1 MKALMSAVPAIA
13 AAAMLFLAHAAG
25 AHDGAHGQRAQVSTA
40 AEDITAI
47 EKKSRD
53 YFSNTVLVNQDGRS
67 VRFFADVLKD
77 RTVLINV
84 VFTQCRDACPMITR
98 TLVEVRRA
106 LGPDTDIRF
115 VSISVDP
122 KRDTPEALREFARKH
137 EAVHPDWMFLTG
149 RRDAVERVTRRLGQ
163 YASEPEMHTSL
174 LIAGNTARG
183 HWVKIKPDLKPELI
197 AERLRD
203 LARP

>member
-1 MKALMSAVPAIA
+1 MKHLFPTLAFALAG
-13 AAAMLFLAHAAG
+13 LANMAS
-25 AHDGAHGQRAQVSTA
+25 AHDGAHAQRASMSSSA
-40 AEDITAI
+40 SEDFTAI

-53 YFSNTVLVNQDGRS
+53 YFSNTVLVTQDGRS
-67 VRFFADVLKD
+67 VRFFADVLKN

-84 VFTQCRDACPMITR
+84 VFTRCQDACPMITR
-98 TLVEVRRA
+98 TLVDVRRA
-106 LGPDTDIRF
+106 LGESSEVRF

-122 KRDTPEALREFARKH
+122 SRDTPAALREFARKH
-137 EAVHPDWMFLTG
+137 QAQHPEWLFLTG
-149 RRDAVERVTRRLGQ
+149 RREAVEHVTRRLGQ

-197 AERLRD
+197 AERLRE
-203 LARP
+203 LAQP

>member
-1 MKALMSAVPAIA
+1 MKHLFPTLAFALAG
-13 AAAMLFLAHAAG
+13 LANMAS
-25 AHDGAHGQRAQVSTA
+25 AHDGAHAQRASMSSSA
-40 AEDITAI
+40 SEDFAAI

-53 YFSNTVLVNQDGRS
+53 YFSNTVLVTQDGRS
-67 VRFFADVLKD
+67 VRFFADVLKN

-84 VFTQCRDACPMITR
+84 VFTRCQDACPMITR
-98 TLVEVRRA
+98 TLVDVRRA
-106 LGPDTDIRF
+106 LGESSEVRF

-122 KRDTPEALREFARKH
+122 SRDTPAALREFARKH
-137 EAVHPDWMFLTG
+137 QAQHPEWLFLTG
-149 RRDAVERVTRRLGQ
+149 RREAVEHVTRRLGQ

-197 AERLRD
+197 AERLRE
-203 LARP
+203 LAQP